1 MNESMIT
8 VYCNGSKESFY
19 LVQQLESR
27 EIIYE
32 AKSVTEAY
40 EDNIHE
46 LPCMVVGDKML
57 NYKKALR
64 YLKKQGC

>member
-32 AKSVTEAY
+32 AKGVTEAH
-40 EDNIHE
+40 EDNVHE

>member
-1 MNESMIT
+1 M
-8 VYCNGSKESFY
+8 
-19 LVQQLESR
+19 QQLESR

-32 AKSVTEAY
+32 AKGVTEAH

>member
-1 MNESMIT
+1 MAIIT
-8 VYCNGSKESFY
+8 VYCNGSKESFH
-19 LVQQLESR
+19 LIQQLESR
-27 EIIYE
+27 EVIYE
-32 AKSVTEAY
+32 AKGIAEAY

-46 LPCMVVGDKML
+46 LPCMVVGDKIL

>member
-1 MNESMIT
+1 MSII

-32 AKSVTEAY
+32 AKSATEAY

-46 LPCMVVGDKML
+46 LPCMIVGNKIL

-64 YLKKQGC
+64 YLKKQGG